1 MSIAA
6 YAPRFS
12 LTSSDA
18 SSSPF
23 GFSRHSVGF
32 KAMVLVVLLILCAVA
47 VSAGLLLSSFSTF
60 NRSQQLQRLSQNV
73 AAAQQIINP
82 EHDIYT
88 TSGGVLRLGAH
99 ILNFDDYSVDL
110 ISKTFG
116 GVATIFDGDVRVAT
130 NVRGPNG
137 ARAVGSKL
145 EDGAVRDTVLHQGLR
160 YTGVTEIFGK
170 RYLASFDPIKDDSG
184 HVLGILFI
192 GLEMD
197 QADQAFHHAL
207 TLVVEVG
214 ILLTL
219 IGIVLGC
226 LIFGRLFAP
235 FAPLSAHMSDAIAGK
250 ASEDVPYTQRKDE
263 FGQLARVIRL
273 FAHSQQEQEA
283 MRSRAET
290 ERHAAAEAQRVAE
303 EAARIRNEQL
313 VVETFG
319 AGLEA
324 LAEEDFQFR
333 LSGAVPEAYRPL
345 QEHFNHA
352 IATCQQLR
360 EERAAAQTRQS
371 AEREQ
376 AIAARHAAEQDAAA
390 RSVALVVSSFG
401 EGLKAL
407 AARDLSYRLH
417 QDLPVEYHGLQRD
430 FNAAMAQLEA
440 ALADV
445 AGRVETLNGS
455 AGELKYAAAE
465 LAGRTE
471 RQAANLEETA
481 GALAAI
487 SATVSQSVDKARQAN
502 DAALAARDGAE
513 RGAELAAQSVTAMG
527 TIATS
532 ANQIA
537 QIVTVMDEVA
547 FQTNLLALNAGI
559 EAARAGDAGR
569 GFAVVAQEVRAL
581 AGRSADAAHEIRGLI
596 GESQTHMTSGIKLV
610 QDSGAALKHITADVR
625 AICDLIGEIT
635 RSQQTQSQ
643 SLVAVDGAVSDMDR
657 STQENAAMAEES
669 HAASQTVS
677 TVAEELNKVV
687 ARFRLSTSGGDDTP
701 PSPSAKSTATIVPF
715 PA

>member
-12 LTSSDA
+12 L
-18 SSSPF
+18 SSSVPPAASVRF
-23 GFSRHSVGF
+23 GWHSVGF
-32 KAMVLVVLLILCAVA
+32 KAMGLVVLLILCAVA
-47 VSAGLLLSSFSTF
+47 ASAGFLLSSFSHF
-60 NRSQQLQRLSQNV
+60 NRDQQLQRLGQNV

-82 EHDIYT
+82 DHDIYT

-130 NVRGPNG
+130 NIRGPNG

-145 EDGAVRDTVLHQGLR
+145 EDGPVRDVVLRQGQR

-192 GLEMD
+192 GLEMN
-197 QADQAFHHAL
+197 QADEAFNHAL
-207 TLVVEVG
+207 TLAVEVG
-214 ILLTL
+214 LLLTL

-226 LIFGRLFAP
+226 VIFGRLFAP

-273 FAHSQQEQEA
+273 FARSQQEQEA
-283 MRSRAET
+283 MRSRGEAE
-290 ERHAAAEAQRVAE
+290 RLAAAEAQRVAE
-303 EAARIRNEQL
+303 DAARIRNECL

-324 LAEEDFQFR
+324 LAEDDFEFR

-345 QEHFNHA
+345 QEHFNRA
-352 IATCQQLR
+352 IATCQQQR
-360 EERAAAQTRQS
+360 EERAAALARQN

-376 AIAARHAAEQDAAA
+376 AVVARHDAEQAAAA
-390 RSVALVVSSFG
+390 RSVELVVSSFG

-417 QDLPVEYHGLQRD
+417 QDLPVEYHGLQQD

-445 AGRVETLNGS
+445 AGRVGTLNGS
-455 AGELKYAAAE
+455 AGELNHAAAE

-487 SATVSQSVDKARQAN
+487 SATISQSADKARRAN
-502 DAALAARDGAE
+502 DVALAARGGAE
-513 RGAELAAQSVTAMG
+513 RGAELAVQSVAAMG
-527 TIATS
+527 TIAAS
-532 ANQIA
+532 ASQIA

-569 GFAVVAQEVRAL
+569 GFAVVAAEVRAL

-596 GESQTHMTSGIKLV
+596 GQSQTHMASGIKLV
-610 QDSGAALKHITADVR
+610 EESGAALKHITSDIR
-625 AICDLIGEIT
+625 AICDLMGEIT
-635 RSQQTQSQ
+635 LSQQTQSQ

-677 TVAEELNKVV
+677 IVAEELNNVV
-687 ARFRLSTSGGDDTP
+687 GRFRLSAVGSGDAPTP
-701 PSPSAKSTATIVPF
+701 PSVRPSANIVRF